1 MFDSF
6 FEKNAEGILK
16 ALTLEWSC
24 PKCEGVNFRILSQK
38 ERAEGE
44 YHWRCRYCRTKCR
57 VSFVPPKMAVEGE
70 TEFLNRINYE
80 DFTPEERIDMLRD
93 FAEIASL
100 VVDKTAPGII
110 REKRKALE
118 EKIAFAKLRRR

>member
-44 YHWRCRYCRTKCR
+44 YHSRCRYCRTKCR
-57 VSFVPPKMAVEGE
+57 VSFVPPNMPVEGE
-70 TEFLNRINYE
+70 TEFLERINYE

-118 EKIAFAKLRRR
+118 AKIAFAKLRRR

>member
-6 FEKNAEGILK
+6 FEKHAGGILK

-24 PKCEGVNFRILSQK
+24 PNCEGMNFRILSQK

-44 YHWRCRYCRTKCR
+44 YHGRCRYCRTKCR
-57 VSFVPPKMAVEGE
+57 VSFVPPKTAVEGE
-70 TEFLNRINYE
+70 IEFLNRINYE
-80 DFTPEERIDMLRD
+80 DFTDEERIDMLRD

-100 VVDKTAPGII
+100 IVDKTAPGII